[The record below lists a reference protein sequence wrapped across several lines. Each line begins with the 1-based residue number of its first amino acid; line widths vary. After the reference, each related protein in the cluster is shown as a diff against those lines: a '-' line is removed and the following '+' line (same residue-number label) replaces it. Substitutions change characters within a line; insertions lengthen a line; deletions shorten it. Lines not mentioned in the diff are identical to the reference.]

1 MSDIYYWTLDDTAP
15 ELIGTIE
22 REIATDVFVPE
33 DLTGKTVAV
42 TLYRANDTVYKADA
56 AVAITD
62 ATGGRVKY
70 TGVVADT
77 RQGRL
82 TGKFRVTYAPGI
94 TKGFPN
100 TGPFQIRV
108 SR

>member
-1 MSDIYYWTLDDTAP
+1 MSDVYYWTQDDTAP
-15 ELIGTIE
+15 EI
-22 REIATDVFVPE
+22 IATIQRETAKDVFVPE

-42 TLYRANDTVYKADA
+42 TLYRADNTVYKADA
-56 AVAITD
+56 AVAVID
-62 ATGGRVKY
+62 ALAGRVKY

-77 RQGRL
+77 RQGAL

-94 TKGFPN
+94 VKGFPN
-100 TGPFQIRV
+100 NGPFQIRV